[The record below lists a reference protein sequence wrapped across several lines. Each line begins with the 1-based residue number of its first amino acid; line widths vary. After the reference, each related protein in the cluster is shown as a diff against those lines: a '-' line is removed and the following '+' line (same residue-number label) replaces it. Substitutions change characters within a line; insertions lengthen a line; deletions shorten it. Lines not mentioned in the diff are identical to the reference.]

1 MVPVPAVVVVL
12 QRAQLRQCGLVIP
25 NSSYQTAEHTHFDRR
40 LLLVARVRRF
50 VPIFGSA
57 RARWRIVGVV
67 VAMVP

>member
-1 MVPVPAVVVVL
+1 MVPVVTVL
-12 QRAQLRQCGLVIP
+12 QRGQLVSVTSLYYMSGR
-25 NSSYQTAEHTHFDRR
+25 THSDRR

-50 VPIFGSA
+50 VPVFGSA